1 MGLNHGTNIV
11 KDGLIF
17 YMDAANLRS
26 YPGSGTT
33 VTNLKN
39 SSITGTMNGTTFSS
53 INNGVLDFDGTDDY
67 IEIPDNTVLEPAENI
82 TVSCWVNLTNG
93 GHINGYYV
101 SKVHTAGSS
110 ASYGIFK
117 KQPYFFIQK
126 SSGYVNSP
134 QYGSSIVDAG
144 WTHLVGT
151 YDGSYARF
159 YVNGIEVG
167 NGTAGSG
174 AIDYTAEKAY
184 IGAFDYYTPTSQVLL
199 PVEGKIS
206 NVQIYNRALS
216 AQEITQNYNALK
228 SRFGL

>member
-1 MGLNHGTNIV
+1 GTSYSPNIV
-11 KDGLIF
+11 KDGLVF
-17 YMDAANLRS
+17 QVDAANPRS
-26 YPGSGTT
+26 YVSGSSNTF
-33 VTNLKN
+33 NLITP
-39 SSITGTMNGTTFSS
+39 SITGSLKNGIDFTF
-53 INNGVLDFDGTDDY
+53 NNAGIWGFDGSDDY

-117 KQPYFFIQK
+117 KQPYFYIQK

-216 AQEITQNYNALK
+216 AQEVKQN
-228 SRFGL
+228 